1 MKRLV
6 ALFIVALATWGNAL
20 VRFQCSQLVIE
31 RLDPLVNPGMVP
43 SAHVHQ
49 IVGGNSFNA
58 SMDPKKDMPK
68 ESTCTTCSFAEDFS
82 NYWTAVLF
90 FKARNG
96 TYKRVPQSSQIQG
109 AKGGITVYYM
119 QDALYD
125 QQQRSKV
132 TAFKP
137 VSILPL
143 QPPIHLQPLFTS
155 SPYPPL
161 APIRLQP
168 PIHYTSTNRSSQG
181 FRMFTGN
188 VAARTKAEM
197 AQFRQLTYTCMDNQ
211 GTREPESLDFPSRP
225 CNAGIMVNARFPTCW
240 NGVNLDSPDHMAH
253 MSYPANGTFE
263 SGGPCPASHPIRMPQ
278 VLFEVVWETR
288 QFNNKADW
296 PADGSQPFVWSFGDG
311 TGYGNHADY
320 VFGWKDDA
328 LQRLMDQPCVVNCP
342 GANAKTQSTAAMNK
356 CAKQKT
362 VTEDI
367 DGCKYSELFSSSF

>member
-1 MKRLV
+1 
-6 ALFIVALATWGNAL
+6 
-20 VRFQCSQLVIE
+20 
-31 RLDPLVNPGMVP
+31 
-43 SAHVHQ
+43 
-49 IVGGNSFNA
+49 
-58 SMDPKKDMPK
+58 MDPKKDMPK

-143 QPPIHLQPLFTS
+143 QP
-155 SPYPPL
+155 
-161 APIRLQP
+161 PIRLQP

-278 VLFEVVWETR
+278 GEYLSIPYLASQAPEGTWGHR
-288 QFNNKADW
+288 YG
-296 PADGSQPFVWSFGDG
+296 PATS
-311 TGYGNHADY
+311 T
-320 VFGWKDDA
+320 
-328 LQRLMDQPCVVNCP
+328 DQ
-342 GANAKTQSTAAMNK
+342 
-356 CAKQKT
+356 
-362 VTEDI
+362 
-367 DGCKYSELFSSSF
+367 